1 MDCLDKIDFVISW
14 VDSADPEWQQKK
26 QAYSGKK
33 VVNSSNGDERFR
45 DYGTLRYLL
54 RSIEK
59 YANWVNHIY
68 LVTDHQRPN
77 WLSTSNPRLTVIDHQ
92 DIIPA
97 AALPTFN
104 SNAID
109 FCLDRIPGLSEQFVY
124 FNDDFLINKDV
135 VPTDFFKNG
144 LPRDFRIY
152 SRLIPNSDF
161 DFLLFNNILCINQ
174 WLKGQRQS
182 VNGMFSRTYGLR
194 GNIKNLVQIVRNGGR
209 VSNYVLYHNAYSFT
223 KSEYRAAKK
232 MWQQK
237 IQQTVSHR
245 FRTRDD
251 VTVYLIRYFRL
262 EKGDF
267 APKSPKFDAYYTLN
281 QTHALI
287 NELTHSKHH
296 LVCVNDAD
304 TTDYVDK
311 KTKLVCALNEKFAQ
325 QSDFER

>member
-54 RSIEK
+54 RSIER

-68 LVTDHQRPN
+68 LVTDHQRPS
-77 WLSTSNPRLTVIDHQ
+77 WLSTTNSRLTVIDHQ
-92 DIIPA
+92 EIIPST
-97 AALPTFN
+97 ALPTFN

-109 FCLDRIPGLSEQFVY
+109 FCLDQIPGLSEQFVY
-124 FNDDFLINKDV
+124 FNDDCLINKDV
-135 VPTDFFKNG
+135 SPTDFFKDG
-144 LPRDFRIY
+144 LPCDFRIY

-174 WLKGQRQS
+174 WLKGRRQS
-182 VNGMFSRTYGLR
+182 FSGMLSRNYRLR
-194 GNIKNLVQIVRNGGR
+194 GNIKNLIQIVRNGAR

-223 KSEYRAAKK
+223 KSEYRAARE
-232 MWQQK
+232 MWQQR
-237 IQQTVSHR
+237 ITQTVNHR

-251 VTVYLIRYFRL
+251 VTIYLLRYFRL
-262 EKGDF
+262 EKGAF
-267 APKSPKFDAYYTLN
+267 APRSPKFDAYYTLN

-287 NELTHSKHH
+287 NELAHSKHH

-304 TTDYVDK
+304 TTDYAQK
-311 KTKLVCALNEKFAQ
+311 KTELVRALDEKFAQ
-325 QSDFER
+325 HSDFER